1 MSAVWTPEKIEGYKQ
16 ASEYTSFHKRLS
28 VLAAP
33 YLDKRWTLAD
43 IGCGP
48 GLLDFWLAPMVA
60 GIDAI
65 DSDSAAIDDLNAR
78 LDDVFLTDR
87 QTAEKIR
94 PRLASLQDLA
104 GGSWDVVLLSFFGF
118 DAAAIEATLAL
129 AARRA
134 IVFMHGRPDTE
145 GPLAAED
152 DGGKLSAAGLE
163 AYLGERGFAFKKS
176 VMEMQFGQPFK
187 SLADIH
193 RLLASYDGGD
203 GKRSAGIEERI
214 EKTNRFDYPY
224 YLPKSISVAMFVI
237 LAGQAAGTRKA
248 AGA

>member
-1 MSAVWTPEKIEGYKQ
+1 MSTFWTPEKIENYKQ

-60 GIDAI
+60 SIDAI
-65 DSDSAAIDDLNAR
+65 DIDNAALLDLKER
-78 LDDVFLTDR
+78 LEDVFLTDR
-87 QTAEKIR
+87 YTAEKIR
-94 PRLASLQDLA
+94 PRLASLEDIR
-104 GGSWDVVLLSFFGF
+104 GESFDVVLLSFFGL
-118 DAAAIEATLAL
+118 DASSVTAALAL
-129 AARRA
+129 AARRV
-134 IVFMHGRPDTE
+134 IIFMHGRPDTE

-152 DGGKLSAAGLE
+152 DGGKFSAAGLE
-163 AYLGERGFAFKKS
+163 TFLNERGSAFKKS

-187 SLADIH
+187 SLADIQ
-193 RLLASYDGGD
+193 RLLAAYEDGD
-203 GKRSAGIEERI
+203 VKRGADIEERI

-224 YLPKSISVAMFVI
+224 YLPKSISVATFII
-237 LAGQAAGTRKA
+237 LAGQTE
-248 AGA
+248 GA